1 MSSDES
7 SPQPSGFPA
16 QFSLRTL
23 FLVINC
29 VAIACLA
36 FRYGE
41 SFDRGFFLAAVS
53 LSAFFVIW
61 FVVTGRFRSSAW
73 ALLAMLTAGLLLPFT
88 AGPRIYS
95 YQNHCRNALRQ
106 LGIALLSY
114 RDQHGTFPPAY
125 IADANGKP
133 LYSWRVLLLPYL
145 DNSPLAHRFHW
156 DEPWDGSNNG
166 PISATAV
173 FEYHCPSDAHAPTT
187 TNYVAVIGPNT
198 AWPGARR
205 RSISEFKDLSK
216 TILLVEVA
224 DSGINWAEPRDLSVA
239 QAIAGVNGKK
249 GLGISSHH
257 AGGAN
262 VLFADG
268 HVEFIEADIVAE
280 KLAAMLNINGKAD
293 AGR

>member
-16 QFSLRTL
+16 QI
-23 FLVINC
+23 LVEDVISGCINC

-36 FRYGE
+36 FSLRRIVRPRILPCGSVVVCVFRHLVCGDRSVSQFCMGLASYVNGGAVASIHCRASNLLVSEPLQENALRLNFRHSPSFVSPINTELFRRPTSSLTPMESHSIVGE
-41 SFDRGFFLAAVS
+41 SFCS
-53 LSAFFVIW
+53 
-61 FVVTGRFRSSAW
+61 
-73 ALLAMLTAGLLLPFT
+73 
-88 AGPRIYS
+88 
-95 YQNHCRNALRQ
+95 
-106 LGIALLSY
+106 
-114 RDQHGTFPPAY
+114 
-125 IADANGKP
+125 
-133 LYSWRVLLLPYL
+133 PYL

-173 FEYHCPSDAHAPTT
+173 FEYHCPSDAMRPTT
-187 TNYVAVIGPNT
+187 STNYVAVIGPNT
-198 AWPGARR
+198 AWPNARR
-205 RSISEFKDLSK
+205 RSNLRVQGPLSK

-257 AGGAN
+257 AGGAWRCY
-262 VLFADG
+262 LPTATWSSSRL
-268 HVEFIEADIVAE
+268 IS
-280 KLAAMLNINGKAD
+280 LL
-293 AGR
+293 RSWRQC